1 MSGGKGANLSDNDR
15 KILKILLT
23 PNGRISSKTLSKKFG
38 IPTTTIQR
46 RRRRLEK
53 EFLIQSYF
61 LDLERFGWHKVDF
74 LIATE
79 SSKTDMLGKALLK
92 RDEVTMWARASGSTL

>member
-61 LDLERFGWHKVDF
+61 LDLERLAGTRLTF
-74 LIATE
+74 
-79 SSKTDMLGKALLK
+79 S
-92 RDEVTMWARASGSTL
+92 